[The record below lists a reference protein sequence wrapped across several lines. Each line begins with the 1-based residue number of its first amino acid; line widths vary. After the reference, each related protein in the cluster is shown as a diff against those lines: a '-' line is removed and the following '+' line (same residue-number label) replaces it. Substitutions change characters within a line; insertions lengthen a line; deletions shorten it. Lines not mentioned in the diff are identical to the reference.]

1 MKLEKFKTPILYVL
15 VGLPVSGKSTWIKN
29 NCDSSFVIIS
39 TDNELEALAESTGT
53 TYNEAFNK
61 HYDQAATKAKARFAK
76 ALKDN
81 ANIVWDQ
88 TNLTI
93 NKRRKVLS
101 QVPRRYSKICVVFI
115 FDRDTLNVRLD
126 TRHKETGKFI
136 PQSVVD
142 DMEKSFSYP
151 TESEGF
157 DKIIE
162 VS

>member
-1 MKLEKFKTPILYVL
+1 MKLEKLKTPILYVL
-15 VGLPVSGKSTWIKN
+15 VGLPGSGKSTWIKN

-39 TDNELEALAESTGT
+39 TDNELEALAESEGS

-61 HYDQAATKAKARFAK
+61 HYELAATKAKARFAK

-88 TNLTI
+88 TNLSI
-93 NKRRKVLS
+93 SKRRKVLS
-101 QVPRRYSKICVVFI
+101 QVPRRYNKICVVF
-115 FDRDTLNVRLD
+115 TLSREELNARLD
-126 TRHKETGKFI
+126 KRHKETGKFI

-142 DMEKSFSYP
+142 DMEKIFSFP
-151 TESEGF
+151 TENEGF

-162 VS
+162 V